1 MASAVIPFLKNIPAA
16 TQDEQTRQVPFSGTV
31 VTVDMA
37 FPKGPHHLVEVALK
51 YKPSAGGS
59 MALVPRIEDTFIAL
73 DDQKITF
80 KPNIEVAAPGH
91 LVVEWWNY
99 DSLHSHEVPVIVT
112 LEGRDGS
119 G

>member
-1 MASAVIPFLKNIPAA
+1 MVSAIIPFLKNIPAA
-16 TQDEQTRQVPFSGTV
+16 TQDEQTRQVPFNGTV

-51 YKPSAGGS
+51 YKAAAGGS
-59 MALVPRIEDTFIAL
+59 IPLVPHIEDTFIAL

-80 KPNIEVAAPGH
+80 EPNIKIAAPGH

-99 DSLHSHEVPVIVT
+99 DSLHSHGVPVIVT
-112 LEGRDGS
+112 MKRRDDG